1 MSEEDDLKLAALY
14 QKSRQE
20 QPSAEIDRQIHNAA
34 SRAIYQKSRH
44 WFWRFSTA
52 AVVLLSFS
60 VVLNL
65 LINEMDSPE
74 TLIEEQVLPESM
86 DMARAP
92 QPDAE
97 EESVVDAPAEY
108 SAARRAPL
116 MTEAP
121 APSAPALS
129 KQKKLSTEPILSQR
143 MLSEDSAVASSVQDT
158 SQPVREIPRLPV
170 VLDELLGMADAL
182 RGVERAD
189 GTINLYHRDKLILRV
204 QPQADSVL
212 FMAWPGAHILGIKVD
227 WFYQPQSFNRCSQP
241 VPYRRCELTGQ
252 VEGFFEGQRL
262 DHIRWSQQ
270 PGE

>member
-1 MSEEDDLKLAALY
+1 MSEQDDLKLTALY

-20 QPSAEIDRQIHNAA
+20 QPSAELDRQIHNAA

-44 WFWRFSTA
+44 WLWRFSTA

-65 LINEMDSPE
+65 LVDEMEGPE
-74 TLIEEQVLPESM
+74 TLVEEQVLPESM
-86 DMARAP
+86 DMAQAP
-92 QPDAE
+92 APVAE
-97 EESVVDAPAEY
+97 EESAAGAPAEF

-116 MTEAP
+116 ITEAP
-121 APSAPALS
+121 APSAPALA
-129 KQKKLSTEPILSQR
+129 KEKKLSAEPMLSSR
-143 MLSEDSAVASSVQDT
+143 MLGEDSAVASRMQDAT
-158 SQPVREIPRLPV
+158 QPVQEIPRLPFTQA
-170 VLDELLGMADAL
+170 ELLELAEDL

-189 GTINLYHRDKLILRV
+189 ATINLYHKDKLILRV
-204 QPQADSVL
+204 QPQADSVRY
-212 FMAWPGAHILGIKVD
+212 MAWPGAHVLGVKVD
-227 WFYQPQSFNRCSQP
+227 WFYKPQSFNRCSQP
-241 VPYRRCELTGQ
+241 VPYRRCELSEQ